1 MRKNIIFD
9 LDLTLVD
16 TTVAEPYRS
25 KRDWNGAYSV
35 LPQCSVY
42 EGLQDIF
49 DAIRESYQTDFDDTI
64 IKEREEE
71 NNENTNTNANL
82 NNNNTNNAN

>member
-16 TTVAEPYRS
+16 TTLAEPYRS

-35 LPQCSVY
+35 LPQCTVY
-42 EGLQDIF
+42 DGLDEIF
-49 DAIRESYQTDFDDTI
+49 DIMQIHGGALLGHSETV
-64 IKEREEE
+64 
-71 NNENTNTNANL
+71 
-82 NNNNTNNAN
+82 